1 MNVKELLENDELMES
16 IVEDPDDLPEDSE
29 VTYEVWALGRTD
41 CGEVTGDEAIIGAF
55 TDPDM
60 AIACAEKVTL
70 KQIETEL
77 GCRAPK
83 MDTAYFSVEVETVVE
98 DPEDDGMMNI
108 GTIYSCDVW
117 VW

>member
-1 MNVKELLENDELMES
+1 MNVKDLLENEELMNF
-16 IVEDPDDLPEDSE
+16 IVEDIEDIPEDSE

-41 CGEVTGDEAIIGAF
+41 CGEATTDEVIIGAF
-55 TDPDM
+55 ADPDM

-70 KQIETEL
+70 NQIETEL
-77 GCRAPK
+77 GGRAPK
-83 MDTAYFSVEVETVVE
+83 ADTAYFSIEVETVVV
-98 DPEDDGMMNI
+98 DPEDDGAMNI